1 MKEIIVEQEVKNYFT
16 DRFASPSFFV
26 SQQCDIQFGTRY
38 GIADV
43 VLHQPIGEEKGAS
56 HHYSEKQRRFMS
68 KKSVFI
74 FVISLSLTYT
84 IAHANIAELD
94 QGIVHYDQKIYKYH
108 SPFIQTPQT
117 RTQHFIS
124 PQSRMTPSYTLSGN
138 SKTLSIGG
146 VSIGFHTG
154 LGTDAPFIGAFG
166 YHREPVDFTHT
177 GQQQTVNLGWL
188 GGIEYTDATW
198 GGSFLGLDTQVDAE
212 IFLIS
217 GMVGTDI
224 QTPDGVL
231 IVGAG
236 FSYYTMTLGVGV
248 ELFGI
253 RASSLDEYSGF
264 TPTAL
269 IAYTFHTVT
278 NSSAEAALTFSARYQ
293 GEGFMVNA
301 TLGVIAF
308 D

>member
-1 MKEIIVEQEVKNYFT
+1 
-16 DRFASPSFFV
+16 
-26 SQQCDIQFGTRY
+26 
-38 GIADV
+38 
-43 VLHQPIGEEKGAS
+43 
-56 HHYSEKQRRFMS
+56 MS
-68 KKSVFI
+68 IKSVFI
-74 FVISLSLTYT
+74 LVISLSLTYT
-84 IAHANIAELD
+84 IAHADIAKLD
-94 QGIVHYDQKIYKYH
+94 QGVVRYDQKISKYH
-108 SPFIQTPQT
+108 SPFIQTPQSH
-117 RTQHFIS
+117 TQHFIS
-124 PQSRMTPSYTLSGN
+124 PQSRMTPSYTPARGN
-138 SKTLSIGG
+138 KTLSIGG

-154 LGTDAPFIGAFG
+154 LGTDAPFIGVFG
-166 YHREPVDFTHT
+166 YHREPVTFTYT
-177 GQQQTVNLGWL
+177 GKRQTLNLGWL
-188 GGIEYTDATW
+188 GGVEYTDATW
-198 GGSFLGLDTQVDAE
+198 GGNFLGLDTQVDAE

-224 QTPDGVL
+224 QSPSGVL
-231 IVGAG
+231 TVGAG

-253 RASSLDEYSGF
+253 SASSSDEYSGF

-278 NSSAEAALTFSARYQ
+278 NSYAEAALTFSARYQ